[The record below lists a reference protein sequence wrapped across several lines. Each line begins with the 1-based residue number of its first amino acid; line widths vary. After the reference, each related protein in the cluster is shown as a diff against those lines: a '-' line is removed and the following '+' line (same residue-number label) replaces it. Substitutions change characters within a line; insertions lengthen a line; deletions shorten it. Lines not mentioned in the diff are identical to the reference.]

1 MKKTFALVLCLVM
14 ALSLVLAGCNNTAG
28 EDAGYKVLDE
38 SLAAEE
44 YGIAFRQGDVLRD
57 EVNNALKVLKAEGK
71 VAEVAEKWFG
81 EDITTIVADAAA
93 LDAGYTEGR
102 TLKVGLDDSFPPM
115 GYRDENNEI
124 VGFDIDLA
132 KAVCEKLG
140 WGVEFI
146 PIDWNAKEM
155 ELNSGNIDCIWNGMT
170 LTEERKNTMNCSD
183 PYLKNEQVL
192 VVKANSGIE
201 TLADLAGKNIALQAG
216 SSAEEALKS
225 ATELDASIAAANTYA
240 DNMYCFMDLNQG
252 ASDAVLVDSI
262 VANWYITSGQAENAS
277 AE

>member
-1 MKKTFALVLCLVM
+1 MKKTLALVLCLVI
-14 ALSLVLAGCNNTAG
+14 AFTLILAGCNNAAD
-28 EDAGYKVLDE
+28 EDAGYKVLEE

-44 YGIAFRQGDVLRD
+44 YGIAFRKGDVLCD

-81 EDITTIVADAAA
+81 TDITVIEADAAA

-115 GYRDENNEI
+115 GYRDDNNEI

-132 KAVCEKLG
+132 KAVCEYLG
-140 WGVEFI
+140 WEVEFI

-170 LTEERKNTMNCSD
+170 LTQERIDAMSCSA

-192 VVKANSGIE
+192 VVKADSDIA

-216 SSAEEALKS
+216 SSAEDALKG
-225 ATELDASIAAANTYA
+225 ATELNASIAAANTFA
-240 DNMYCFMDLNQG
+240 DNMLCFMDLNQG

-262 VANWYITSGQAENAS
+262 VANWYIASGQAAS

>member
-1 MKKTFALVLCLVM
+1 MKKTLALVLCLVM
-14 ALSLVLAGCNNTAG
+14 AFSLVLVGCNNTAG

-44 YGIAFRQGDVLRD
+44 YGIAFRQGDALRD

-140 WGVEFI
+140 WGVEFV

-192 VVKANSGIE
+192 VVKANAGIE

-216 SSAEEALKS
+216 SSAEEALKN
-225 ATELDASIAAANTYA
+225 ATDLNASIAAANTYA

>member
-1 MKKTFALVLCLVM
+1 MKKTLALVLCLVM
-14 ALSLVLAGCNNTAG
+14 AFTLVLTGCNNVAD
-28 EDAGYKVLDE
+28 EDAGYVVLEE

-44 YGIAFRQGDVLRD
+44 YGIAFRKGDVLCD

-81 EDITTIVADAAA
+81 SDITVIEADAAA

-115 GYRDENNEI
+115 GYRDDNNEI

-170 LTEERKNTMNCSD
+170 LTPERIEAMSCSA

-192 VVKANSGIE
+192 VVKANSDIA

-216 SSAEEALKS
+216 SSAEDALKG
-225 ATELDASIAAANTYA
+225 ATELNTSIAAANTFA
-240 DNMYCFMDLNQG
+240 DNMLCFMDLNQG

-262 VANWYITSGQAENAS
+262 VANWYIASGQAAS

>member
-1 MKKTFALVLCLVM
+1 MKKTLALVLCLVM
-14 ALSLVLAGCNNTAG
+14 AFTLILAGCNNAAD
-28 EDAGYKVLDE
+28 EDAGYKVLEE

-44 YGIAFRQGDVLRD
+44 YGIAFRKGDVLCD

-81 EDITTIVADAAA
+81 TDITVIEADAAA

-115 GYRDENNEI
+115 GYRDDNNEI

-132 KAVCEKLG
+132 KAVCEYLG
-140 WGVEFI
+140 WEVEFI

-170 LTEERKNTMNCSD
+170 LTQERIDAMSCSA

-192 VVKANSGIE
+192 VVKADSDIA

-216 SSAEEALKS
+216 SSAEDALKG
-225 ATELDASIAAANTYA
+225 ATELNASIAAANTFA
-240 DNMYCFMDLNQG
+240 DNMLCFMDLNQG

-262 VANWYITSGQAENAS
+262 VANWYIASGQAAS